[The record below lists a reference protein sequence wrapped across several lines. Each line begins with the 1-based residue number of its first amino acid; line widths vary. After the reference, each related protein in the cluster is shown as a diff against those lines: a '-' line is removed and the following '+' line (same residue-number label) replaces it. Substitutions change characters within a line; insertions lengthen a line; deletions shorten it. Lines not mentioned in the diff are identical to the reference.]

1 MFLGLVFGLLLTA
14 SSIFT
19 SESKNSPLYDEGKIV
34 GGFPVDI
41 SEVPYQVSLR
51 LSGSHICGGSI
62 IAARV
67 VLCDY
72 ALSAMNLSIN

>member
-14 SSIFT
+14 SSVFT

-41 SEVPYQVSLR
+41 SEVPYQISLR

-62 IAARV
+62 LAARV
-67 VLCDY
+67 VLCDLVLF
-72 ALSAMNLSIN
+72 AVNRVTN